1 VLEGGDGVLKRVL
14 GGAGE
19 SYLGLF
25 FSNLFVTSIA
35 AGMTFRMSK
44 VLRITWLYV
53 ALHLKVVCN
62 ISKVG
67 QNH

>member
-1 VLEGGDGVLKRVL
+1 MQLQRVL

-35 AGMTFRMSK
+35 ADITFGMSN
-44 VLRITWLYV
+44 VLRITWLFV
-53 ALHLKVVCN
+53 ALPIHVVWN
-62 ISKVG
+62 ISKLG
-67 QNH
+67 